1 MQEFLNIKVFYTDEE
16 FQAAKLEIKQEYDE
30 KMENL
35 LNREQ
40 QLKIKEED
48 FIRSASK
55 TVKDLKT
62 KNAEIIQGGFYSDS
76 FLKISKS

>member
-76 FLKISKS
+76 FLKISKN